1 VHSELQRVRERR
13 EAAKHRLA
21 HALGVTDLNA
31 LVSVLNSNPKFA
43 EALTLF
49 GAEVPMK
56 TSDATGKP
64 TFALGIKDAEFL
76 ELQEHPVPEVREL
89 VVARMGLKSS
99 IEESRCEQFLKL
111 AEFAAMP
118 APYKVSGARTHRL
131 GGNDGNNLQ
140 NLPSGRIKGQSK
152 ALRESIE
159 APEGHVLVG
168 CDSSQI
174 EVRTIDYIANNVQS
188 LENFRRGVCPYSS
201 VAVQLFNE
209 GEPEQIKRD
218 AKKGIEPWAMRR
230 QIAKSARLA
239 LQFGQGGAGYQAYA
253 KTQAGLTLTLE
264 EAEHYKKAFRNAN
277 PAIVNMWRLGDKV
290 LGAMLSGQSGQ
301 FGGPDGKLFFYD
313 GARTVMGEPIPGVR
327 LPDGVWVSYPKLEL
341 VEGKFGPSYRFCEMQ
356 GRKREYVYV
365 HGSKFI
371 QQLTQ
376 AMAFGAM
383 KYYATVIDYKIV
395 LNSHDEHVLCVPIAQ
410 ADAAAAELE
419 SLMKTAPPW
428 APGLPLDCEVHRG
441 FNYGELK

>member
-1 VHSELQRVRERR
+1 M
-13 EAAKHRLA
+13 
-21 HALGVTDLNA
+21 NA
-31 LVSVLNSNPKFA
+31 GPRNRFTYN
-43 EALTLF
+43 
-49 GAEVPMK
+49 
-56 TSDATGKP
+56 
-64 TFALGIKDAEFL
+64 
-76 ELQEHPVPEVREL
+76 
-89 VVARMGLKSS
+89 
-99 IEESRCEQFLKL
+99 
-111 AEFAAMP
+111 
-118 APYKVSGARTHRL
+118 
-131 GGNDGNNLQ
+131 
-140 NLPSGRIKGQSK
+140 GRIVSNC
-152 ALRESIE
+152 R
-159 APEGHVLVG
+159 V
-168 CDSSQI
+168 
-174 EVRTIDYIANNVQS
+174 IDFIASNTPS
-188 LENFRRGVCPYSS
+188 LENFRNGVCPYSS

-253 KTQAGLTLTLE
+253 KTQAGLTLTLD
-264 EAEHYKKAFRNAN
+264 EAEHYKKAFRSAN

-290 LGAMLSGQSGQ
+290 LGAMLRGESGQ

-313 GARTVMGEPIPGVR
+313 GSRTVLGEHIPGVR

-371 QQLTQ
+371 QQLVQST
-376 AMAFGAM
+376 AFAAM